1 MTTAHI
7 VPFLSD
13 LRAAQA
19 AVSGGK
25 ISNSWNVDLYTQ
37 WTAFCTD
44 LQLDHLLEDPNP
56 PSVKIL
62 QVYGHWVCHGHSSS

>member
-1 MTTAHI
+1 MPPAHI
-7 VPFLSD
+7 GPFISD
-13 LRAAQA
+13 ICAAQA
-19 AVSGGK
+19 SVRGGN
-25 ISNSWNVDLYTQ
+25 IYNSQTVNLYTQ
-37 WTAFCTD
+37 WTTFCTN